1 MKMKAKRT
9 NTMKTIQINKAFC
22 GILSSIDEHCIVNS
36 FFGGSNLTGEYLN
49 DYRTESIEE
58 FIGEWLDDNL
68 NKPHMSFIELSAVDV
83 ISNPDCLLQWAAS
96 EFFSALHEIIGKHHP
111 AADIETIWENAN
123 CKFDSLGDYYIF
135 ADPVSNACARWY
147 IIRYATVEEAYEE
160 LTCEFERHFIIE
172 DEADIV
178 EGESEINDN
187 GNPVNTDNLRLIG
200 CIKVEG

>member
-1 MKMKAKRT
+1 
-9 NTMKTIQINKAFC
+9 MKTIQINKAFS

-36 FFGGSNLTGEYLN
+36 FFGGSNLTANYLN
-49 DYRTESIEE
+49 DYSTEAEND

-68 NKPHMSFIELSAVDV
+68 NKPYMESIELSAVEV
-83 ISNPDCLLQWAAS
+83 INNPDCLLQYAAS

-111 AADIETIWENAN
+111 AGDIETVFKNAN
-123 CKFDSLGDYYIF
+123 CKFDSWGDYYVF

-147 IIRYATVEEAYEE
+147 IIRYATFEEAYEE
-160 LTCEFERHFIIE
+160 LTCEFEGHFIIE
-172 DEADIV
+172 DSADIV
-178 EGESEINDN
+178 EGETEINDN